1 MFKSN
6 DLEKINNYWNN
17 KSISKK
23 IKILKKLYCNK
34 ILKSGNL
41 SKITNKYPR
50 ELLYKYFF
58 NQMFINQLGGEPNTK
73 SVDEKLYT
81 DLSNQLKGK
90 IELIRK
96 LINESEKTSEEIKTN
111 FTQLK
116 TKEKNMDSTIKNLKE
131 KTKELES
138 EKVLIDATKESLE
151 NFQDNFFKYLA
162 EKMKQLSKINDDI
175 SKKSKEKILTY
186 EAVQGDPEIKDDR
199 LNALPLPKGWKVA
212 FNKTKNK
219 YYYYDSNNEACKKGL
234 GREKGCREYYERPI
248 SDLEGNKQFNNWFSK
263 KNNEGVYY
271 HYNKELNLS
280 TYKDPRNENIEIA
293 SGWYA
298 RYVDNKLF
306 YIHDTLDIKD
316 KDDPR
321 NNRLSKNGYR
331 ILYDKEYN
339 RFYYYNE
346 TTKVTTWDAPK
357 V

>member
-1 MFKSN
+1 MK
-6 DLEKINNYWNN
+6 EINN
-17 KSISKK
+17 
-23 IKILKKLYCNK
+23 
-34 ILKSGNL
+34 
-41 SKITNKYPR
+41 
-50 ELLYKYFF
+50 
-58 NQMFINQLGGEPNTK
+58 
-73 SVDEKLYT
+73 
-81 DLSNQLKGK
+81 
-90 IELIRK
+90 LI
-96 LINESEKTSEEIKTN
+96 IG
-111 FTQLK
+111 
-116 TKEKNMDSTIKNLKE
+116 
-131 KTKELES
+131 
-138 EKVLIDATKESLE
+138 
-151 NFQDNFFKYLA
+151 FQ
-162 EKMKQLSKINDDI
+162 
-175 SKKSKEKILTY
+175 
-186 EAVQGDPEIKDDR
+186 
-199 LNALPLPKGWKVA
+199 
-212 FNKTKNK
+212 
-219 YYYYDSNNEACKKGL
+219 
-234 GREKGCREYYERPI
+234 
-248 SDLEGNKQFNNWFSK
+248 K